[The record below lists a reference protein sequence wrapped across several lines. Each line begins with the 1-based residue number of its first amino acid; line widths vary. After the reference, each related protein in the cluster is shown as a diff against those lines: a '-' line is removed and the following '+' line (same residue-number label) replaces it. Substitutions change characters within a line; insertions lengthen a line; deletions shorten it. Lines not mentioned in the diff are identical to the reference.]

1 MAASIFGELSI
12 GNGLLNFS
20 FPINESNLRVRT
32 EQLRSRLAMY
42 PALIISQVIIESLFV
57 WLFWEQASHQ
67 LLIFWFACIVAM
79 HLVELLNLGL
89 HKNNLST
96 LQDCKDWNNYFT
108 LFSLVVGFFWGIAA
122 VIFFAGN
129 LGYQSLLI
137 CVMLGLVAG
146 AVTMNPVHPPALY
159 GYVLGIMLPLIA
171 RISMENDLIHWILVL
186 MLSVFLVVIILAG
199 RDLNRTFVF
208 SLEQRFE
215 NIDLLEKLLAQQAE
229 TEEARRQLEK
239 INAELR
245 KHDANL
251 SQLVQVRTSQLL
263 QRTEEIG
270 TIKEATIIALSS
282 LAETRDNE
290 TGNHLRRTQ
299 RYVRVLA
306 FNLRNH
312 PRFNEF
318 LTEENIDMLFKLA
331 PLHDV
336 GKVGIPDHILR
347 KPGKLTKEE
356 FEVMKTHTTLGGNA
370 IAVAENEVPNKS
382 HFLRMARQIAVG
394 HHEKWDGSGYPF
406 GLKGDD
412 IPIPARLMA
421 LADVY
426 DAMSSRRVYKDA
438 IVHDEVTKTILNA
451 RGTHFDP
458 DIVDIFMKIHNE
470 FAEIAEKFKDNF
482 FDSAHLELI

>member
-1 MAASIFGELSI
+1 
-12 GNGLLNFS
+12 
-20 FPINESNLRVRT
+20 
-32 EQLRSRLAMY
+32 
-42 PALIISQVIIESLFV
+42 
-57 WLFWEQASHQ
+57 
-67 LLIFWFACIVAM
+67 
-79 HLVELLNLGL
+79 
-89 HKNNLST
+89 
-96 LQDCKDWNNYFT
+96 
-108 LFSLVVGFFWGIAA
+108 
-122 VIFFAGN
+122 
-129 LGYQSLLI
+129 
-137 CVMLGLVAG
+137 
-146 AVTMNPVHPPALY
+146 
-159 GYVLGIMLPLIA
+159 
-171 RISMENDLIHWILVL
+171 
-186 MLSVFLVVIILAG
+186 
-199 RDLNRTFVF
+199 
-208 SLEQRFE
+208 
-215 NIDLLEKLLAQQAE
+215 
-229 TEEARRQLEK
+229 
-239 INAELR
+239 
-245 KHDANL
+245 
-251 SQLVQVRTSQLL
+251 VRTSQLL

-438 IVHDEVTKTILNA
+438 IVHEEVTKTILNA